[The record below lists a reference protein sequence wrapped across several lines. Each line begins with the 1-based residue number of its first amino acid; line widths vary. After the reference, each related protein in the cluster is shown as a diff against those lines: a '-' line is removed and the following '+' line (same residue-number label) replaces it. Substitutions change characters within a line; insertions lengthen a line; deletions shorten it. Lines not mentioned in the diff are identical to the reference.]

1 VVQLLQPSASARTL
15 ASSAAD
21 AARLLAHAPTVQKD
35 RALGAMAKAILAHKR
50 QVLAANAAD
59 LRSAEKTTASGVPL
73 DRLRLDADRLGA
85 MARAIEE
92 IRGLPDP
99 VGEVA
104 DSWRRP
110 SGLEVRRVRLPLGV
124 IFMIY
129 EARPNVTSDAAALC
143 LKSGNAVLLRGGSE
157 ALRTNAAIAKALS
170 EGLAA
175 ADLPPAAI
183 QLIPDPSRRLLTE
196 LLQQSGLIDLC
207 IPRGGQGLMKFV
219 AEHARVPVVPHAEGV
234 CHVFVDSAADL
245 ERAVPIVVNSK
256 VQRPT
261 VCNAAEC
268 LLVHRSIARE
278 WLPRAGRALRDAG
291 VELRACPTSLA
302 ILSRAGLP
310 ARAAHSED
318 YGHEF
323 LSKILAIRV
332 VRDLRAA
339 LDHIARYG
347 SGHTEAI
354 LTRNLDSARLF
365 EREVRASCVVINAST
380 RFNDGGELGL
390 GAEIGISTGRLHAY
404 GPMGLRELCSRKFV
418 VVGEG
423 QIRS

>member
-1 VVQLLQPSASARTL
+1 MS
-15 ASSAAD
+15 
-21 AARLLAHAPTVQKD
+21 
-35 RALGAMAKAILAHKR
+35 RALLAHKR
-50 QVLAANAAD
+50 QILAANAAD
-59 LRSAEKTTASGVPL
+59 VRNAEKTTAGGILL
-73 DRLRLDADRLGA
+73 DRLRLDATRIGT
-85 MARAIEE
+85 MALALDTVRELA
-92 IRGLPDP
+92 DP

-110 SGLEVRRVRLPLGV
+110 NGLEVRRLRLPLGV
-124 IFMIY
+124 ILMIY

-157 ALRTNAAIAKALS
+157 AQRTNIAVATALS

-175 ADLPPAAI
+175 AGLPPAAV
-183 QLIPDPSRRLLTE
+183 QLIPDPSRELLTE

-207 IPRGGQGLMKFV
+207 IPRGGQGLMQYV
-219 AEHARVPVVPHAEGV
+219 AEHARIPVVPHAEGV

-245 ERAVPIVVNSK
+245 ERAIPIVINSK

-268 LLVHRSIARE
+268 LLVHRSVARE
-278 WLPRAGRALRDAG
+278 WLPRAGRALTNAG

-302 ILSRAGLP
+302 IFSRAGLP
-310 ARAAHSED
+310 ALAARPSD

-323 LSKILAIRV
+323 LARILAVRV

-354 LTRNLDSARLF
+354 LTRNLDSARVF

-404 GPMGLRELCSRKFV
+404 GPMGLRELCSRKYV

>member
-1 VVQLLQPSASARTL
+1 VKRAPPAREL
-15 ASSAAD
+15 ASKAAD
-21 AARLLAHAPTVQKD
+21 AARLLAHAPTSQKD
-35 RALGAMAKAILAHKR
+35 RALAAMAKAILARKR
-50 QVLAANAAD
+50 GILAANAAD
-59 LRSAEKTTASGVPL
+59 VAAAKRAAVPAVMI
-73 DRLRLDADRLGA
+73 DRLRLDSNRLA
-85 MARAIEE
+85 TMAYAIEAVRE
-92 IRGLPDP
+92 LPDP

-110 SGLEVRRVRLPLGV
+110 NGLEIRRVRLPLGV
-124 IFMIY
+124 ILMIY

-143 LKSGNAVLLRGGSE
+143 LKSGNAVILRGGSE
-157 ALRTNAAIAKALS
+157 ALRTNTAIAVALAD
-170 EGLAA
+170 GLAA
-175 ADLPPAAI
+175 AGLPPAAI
-183 QLIPDPSRRLLTE
+183 QLVPDPSRELLTE
-196 LLQQSGLIDLC
+196 LLQQAGLIDLC
-207 IPRGGQGLMKFV
+207 IPRGGQGLMAFV
-219 AEHARVPVVPHAEGV
+219 AAHARVPVVPHAEGV
-234 CHVFVDSAADL
+234 CHVFVDAAADL
-245 ERAVPIVVNSK
+245 ERAIPIVVNSK
-256 VQRPT
+256 AQRPS

-302 ILSRAGLP
+302 ILSRARMP
-310 ARAAHSED
+310 ARAARPD
-318 YGHEF
+318 DFGHEF
-323 LSKILAIRV
+323 LATILAVRV
-332 VRDLRAA
+332 VRDLRGA

-354 LTRNLDSARLF
+354 LTRNLDSARTF
-365 EREVRASCVVINAST
+365 EREVRASCVVVNAST

-418 VVGEG
+418 VVGDG